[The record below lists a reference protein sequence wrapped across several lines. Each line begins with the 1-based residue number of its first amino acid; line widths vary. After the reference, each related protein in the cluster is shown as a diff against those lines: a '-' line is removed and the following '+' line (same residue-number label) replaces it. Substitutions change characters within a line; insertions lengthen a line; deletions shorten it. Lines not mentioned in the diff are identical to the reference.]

1 MELILHGPFGPC
13 FLMNK
18 LIFTA
23 YLDIHLH
30 FYYLDLS
37 YLVINLFFLF
47 GRLFLFNRRIKHIKS
62 RLTLTNNDYLL

>member
-18 LIFTA
+18 LIFKA

-37 YLVINLFFLF
+37 YLVINLFFYLVAYSYLI
-47 GRLFLFNRRIKHIKS
+47 GESNILNRA
-62 RLTLTNNDYLL
+62 